1 MKTYLVGGAVRD
13 QLLNLPVT
21 ERDWVV
27 LEETPE
33 SMLKKGFRPVGKD
46 FPVFLHP
53 ESSEEYALAR
63 TERKTGPGYKGFS
76 IHSTPDVSL
85 EQDLLRRDLTI
96 NAIAMSSEGEV
107 IDPYN
112 GIADLENRI
121 LRHVSP
127 AFSEDPVRVLR
138 VARFAARYAHLGFQ
152 IADETLRLMQQMVR
166 GGEIDYLVP
175 ERVWA
180 ELYKAL
186 IERTPSAFFYALREC
201 GALAKIFPEIDALFG
216 IPQPR
221 QHHPEID
228 TGIHT
233 MLSLEQAARLSEKPE
248 IRFAVLVHDLG
259 KAISPKER
267 LPHHYGHEKTGLP
280 LLEQLADRI
289 RVPNHYRMLAKRV
302 MRYHTLA
309 HRAFE
314 LRPATLT
321 DLLLDLGAFKNT
333 STLKD
338 FLLACEADARGRG
351 GTEKTAYP
359 QADYILEA
367 AKAAAAIDISGV
379 LKSGLEG
386 AQIGAAIRR
395 LRIHAITENLKQQ
408 KNANANQS

>member
-27 LEETPE
+27 LGETPG

-76 IHSTPDVSL
+76 IHSAQDVSL

-107 IDPYN
+107 IDPFN
-112 GIADLENRI
+112 GVADLKNRI

-138 VARFAARYAHLGFQ
+138 VARFAARYAHLGFH

-166 GGEIDYLVP
+166 SGEIDYLVP

-186 IERTPSAFFYALREC
+186 IEKTPSAFFYVLREC

-216 IPQPR
+216 IPQPQ

-233 MLSLEQAARLSEKPE
+233 MLSLDQAARLSEKPE

-267 LPHHYGHEKTGLP
+267 LPHHYGHEKAGLP

-289 RVPNHYRMLAKRV
+289 RVPNHYRMLAKQV
-302 MRYHTLA
+302 MHYHPLA

-338 FLLACEADARGRG
+338 FLLACEADARGRAG
-351 GTEKTAYP
+351 KENIAYL
-359 QADYILEA
+359 QANYILEA

-395 LRIHAITENLKQQ
+395 LRIHAITENLIQQ
-408 KNANANQS
+408 KNTNANRS

>member
-13 QLLNLPVT
+13 HLLNLPVT

-27 LEETPE
+27 LGETPE
-33 SMLKKGFRPVGKD
+33 SMLQQGFRPVGKD

-53 ESSEEYALAR
+53 ENNEEYALAR
-63 TERKTGPGYKGFS
+63 TERKTAPGYKGFS
-76 IHSTPDVSL
+76 IHSSQDVSL
-85 EQDLLRRDLTI
+85 EQDLLRRDLTV
-96 NAIAMSSEGEV
+96 NAIAMSSKGEI

-112 GIADLENRI
+112 GVDDLKKRI

-138 VARFAARYAHLGFQ
+138 VARFAARYAHLGFH
-152 IADETLRLMQQMVR
+152 IADETLRLMQQMVHS
-166 GGEIDYLVP
+166 GEIDHLVP

-186 IERTPSAFFYALREC
+186 IEKTPSAFFYSLREC
-201 GALAKIFPEIDALFG
+201 GALAKIFPEINALFG
-216 IPQPR
+216 IPQPQ
-221 QHHPEID
+221 QHHPEVD

-233 MLSLEQAARLSEKPE
+233 MLSLDLAARLSDNPE

-259 KAISPKER
+259 KAISPTER

-280 LLEQLADRI
+280 ILEQLADRI
-289 RVPNHYRMLAKRV
+289 RVPNHYRTLAKQV

-309 HRAFE
+309 HKAFE

-321 DLLLDLGAFKNT
+321 DLLADLGAFKNT
-333 STLKD
+333 SNLKD
-338 FLLACEADARGRG
+338 FLLACEADARGRAG
-351 GTEKTAYP
+351 KENTAYP
-359 QADYILEA
+359 QADYLLEA
-367 AKAAAAIDISGV
+367 AKAGGAIDISGV

-395 LRIHAITENLKQQ
+395 LRIHAISENLKKQQ
-408 KNANANQS
+408 STI